1 VTLSRAEAEALFF
14 REARLLDERRFD
26 EWLQMFADDCLY
38 WVPVSEANV
47 ALEPSL
53 IHDDHARLEERVFR
67 LQDTRAYAQRPPSRT
82 QHNISN
88 VEVGEPDPLGMVE
101 VRCNLLLVELR
112 EGDSS
117 QSGLGNQRLIAAR
130 CQYVFTGGPDWRI
143 RMKKLLLI
151 DRDLAHHNL
160 SFIL

>member
-1 VTLSRAEAEALFF
+1 MSLTRVEAETMLF

-26 EWLQMFADDCLY
+26 EWLDMFAGECLY
-38 WVPVSEANV
+38 WVPTTQDASP
-47 ALEPSL
+47 LEPSL
-53 IHDDHARLEERVFR
+53 IYDDRARMEERVFR

-88 VEVGEPDPLGMVE
+88 VEVSEPAEDGAVE

-112 EGDSS
+112 EGDAA

-151 DRDLAHHNL
+151 DRDLPHHNL